1 VKKQMGL
8 WIDHRRAVIVG
19 DLADDVKQIDS
30 NMEKRVRYSVG
41 RPGGGSKP
49 HQISSEN
56 GRDRRFDDRLDRY
69 YDEVIAQLTDATSI
83 LILGPGEAKIEFQKR
98 LETHNPRDC
107 VVTVKTTDKL
117 TDDQIVAEVRQ
128 HFQ

>member
-1 VKKQMGL
+1 VKKEIGL

-30 NMEKRVRYSVG
+30 NMEKRVRYFG
-41 RPGGGSKP
+41 RGSKP

-56 GRDRRFDDRLDRY
+56 GRDRQFADRLDRY
-69 YDEVIAQLTDATSI
+69 YDEVIAQLADATSI